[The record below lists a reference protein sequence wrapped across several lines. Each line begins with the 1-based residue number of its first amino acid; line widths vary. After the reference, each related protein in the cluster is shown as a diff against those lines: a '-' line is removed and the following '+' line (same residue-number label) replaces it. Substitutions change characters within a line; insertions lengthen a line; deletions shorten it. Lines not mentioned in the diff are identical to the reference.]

1 MANNQQLFHFK
12 LGKQPQQ
19 QEEEK
24 GKKVIKIERDLG
36 DGSSVVYFPSFIP
49 QKQSWDF
56 FHFLNHHIH
65 WSTPTIHVFGKPFLQ
80 PRDSCYVASK
90 GLKELTYSGHKPH
103 AYRWDD
109 FPPLKQIL
117 DQKRNNKPP
126 TKRPKNNDTTDDST
140 DKCCF
145 ALKHGSLLVMR
156 GNTQRD
162 WLHSVPKRAKANS
175 ARINLTFRRVIM

>member
-24 GKKVIKIERDLG
+24 GKKVIKIGRDLG

-56 FHFLNHHIH
+56 FHFLNHHIP

-103 AYRWDD
+103 AYHWDD

-117 DQKRNNKPP
+117 DQVHQ
-126 TKRPKNNDTTDDST
+126 
-140 DKCCF
+140 
-145 ALKHGSLLVMR
+145 ALPGTRFNSLLLNR
-156 GNTQRD
+156 YKTGNHYVGWHADNETLQMLFCVEAWVAAGD
-162 WLHSVPKRAKANS
+162 EGKY
-175 ARINLTFRRVIM
+175 TT